1 MKVALGVTGGI
12 AAYKAAEL
20 VRLLQ
25 DRSLDVQVVMTR
37 AACEFVT
44 PLTFA
49 ALSGHKVITGM
60 FGEAGA
66 AEPNVESAIEH
77 IAVAQSIDALV
88 IAPATADILARIAH
102 GLADDFLT
110 TLVLATK
117 APILVAPAM
126 NLNMW
131 ENAATQAN
139 LVLLRGRGVKV
150 VEPDAGYL
158 ACGMIGA
165 GRLAAPEAI
174 ARAVFETL
182 GLDTHPEI
190 AESGKPVG
198 FGVRGSGFAE
208 EDDEPASA
216 LRKSRT
222 PTPEPR
228 PALSGSPTGRQ
239 GDDLKGETVL
249 VTAGPTEEPL
259 DPVRYISNRSSG
271 RMGYALAEVSRRRG
285 ARVMLVSGPTRLV
298 PPDGVEIERVRTAEE
313 MAEAVGRRVD
323 EASVVLMAAAVADF
337 RPEEVQG
344 TKIKKRDGPPV
355 VKLRPTRD
363 ILGEIVG
370 RRRNGQLVVGFAAE
384 TDDVLENAAAKAKAK
399 RLDLVVA
406 NDVTQAGAG
415 FDVDTNIVTLVFPDG
430 HRKALEMMSKLD
442 VANRVLD
449 EVVELR
455 KR

>member
-25 DRSLDVQVVMTR
+25 DRSLEVQVVMTR

-60 FGEAGA
+60 FGEAGVA
-66 AEPNVESAIEH
+66 APNVESAIEH

-88 IAPATADILARIAH
+88 IAPATADTLARIAH

-126 NLNMW
+126 NVNMW

-139 LVLLRGRGVKV
+139 LAVLRGRGVKI

-165 GRLAAPEAI
+165 GRLAAPETI

-182 GLDTHPEI
+182 GL
-190 AESGKPVG
+190 
-198 FGVRGSGFAE
+198 R
-208 EDDEPASA
+208 
-216 LRKSRT
+216 
-222 PTPEPR
+222 
-228 PALSGSPTGRQ
+228 
-239 GDDLKGETVL
+239 DDLRGETVL

-271 RMGYALAEVSRRRG
+271 RMGYALAEASRRRG

-298 PPDGVEIERVRTAEE
+298 PPEGVEIQRVRTAEE
-313 MAEAVGRRVD
+313 MAVAVARRVE

-337 RPEEVQG
+337 RPEQVQG
-344 TKIKKRDGPPV
+344 SKIKKRDGAPV

-363 ILGEIVG
+363 ILGEIAG
-370 RRRNGQLVVGFAAE
+370 HRRNGQLVVGFAAE

-406 NDVTQAGAG
+406 NDVTQPGAG
-415 FDVDTNIVTLVFPDG
+415 FDVDTNIVTLLFPDG
-430 HRKALEMMSKLD
+430 RRKALEKMSKLD

-449 EVVELR
+449 EVVNLR
-455 KR
+455 KK